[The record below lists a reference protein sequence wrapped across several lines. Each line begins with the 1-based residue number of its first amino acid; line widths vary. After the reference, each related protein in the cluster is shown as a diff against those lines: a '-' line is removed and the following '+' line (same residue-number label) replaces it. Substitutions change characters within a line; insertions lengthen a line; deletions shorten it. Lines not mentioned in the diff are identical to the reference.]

1 MDTFRKEYRPLTS
14 QEKAQMDEVKNRAE
28 GLLELLSSINGGRE
42 IALAK
47 TKLEEAVMWAVKSIT
62 G

>member
-1 MDTFRKEYRPLTS
+1 MSQMRKEYRPLRAE
-14 QEKAQMDEVKNRAE
+14 EKEQMDAVKTKGDE
-28 GLLELLSSINGGRE
+28 LFELLSSIGGSRE

-47 TKLEEAVMWAVKSIT
+47 TKLEESVMWAVKHIT